1 MSLNDVYT
9 SAQTI
14 ILRDGVKIDDVKI
27 CLFKTYLVRI
37 FARRTLFPFRYFSI
51 HVKMRVSL
59 TYSAI
64 EWVKMNVANS
74 NALNS
79 REKPAVSP
87 MSGSPTFD
95 IDK

>member
-1 MSLNDVYT
+1 M
-9 SAQTI
+9 
-14 ILRDGVKIDDVKI
+14 
-27 CLFKTYLVRI
+27 
-37 FARRTLFPFRYFSI
+37 FPFRYFSI